1 MSFFLFWIIPILIHP
16 FFSLSNQAYK
26 NSKIKEYGSFI
37 TILQNWHQEI
47 INSFNIYDGRRISN
61 GNLERKNADI
71 KTLIRVSFG
80 ATNFKRTRNRIMF
93 CSNKNAPIVYGILKV
108 KSVGYWPSKM

>member
-1 MSFFLFWIIPILIHP
+1 MAF
-16 FFSLSNQAYK
+16 K
-26 NSKIKEYGSFI
+26 NSKIKEYDSFI

-61 GNLERKNADI
+61 GNLEHKNADI

-80 ATNFKRTRNRIMF
+80 STNFERTRNRIMF
-93 CSNKNAPIVYGILKV
+93 CSNKNAPIKGERK
-108 KSVGYWPSKM
+108 